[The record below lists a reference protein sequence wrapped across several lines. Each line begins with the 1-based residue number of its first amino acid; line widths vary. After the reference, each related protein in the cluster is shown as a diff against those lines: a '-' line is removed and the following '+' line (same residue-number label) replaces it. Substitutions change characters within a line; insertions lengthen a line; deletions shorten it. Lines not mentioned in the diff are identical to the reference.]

1 MMQRCFRY
9 LARFFCRKAE
19 RFPDSP
25 DQLILAWRRARLAK
39 SLGFLISQARQSRNL
54 SFEQLQTVTGIH
66 AAYLERLEN
75 DAVSRPSLF
84 LLVQLAETLEL
95 GLDEMVVHIEPYQP
109 QDLLE
114 LEQRWRFCLSTQ
126 PGDRSGLLM
135 LAFIERMW
143 ERHRRLPLPKRG
155 PSL

>member
-9 LARFFCRKAE
+9 LARFFFRKTE

-25 DQLILAWRRARLAK
+25 DQLVLAWRRARLSK
-39 SLGFLISQARQSRNL
+39 SLGFLISQARRSRNL

-66 AAYLERLEN
+66 AAYLEKLEN
-75 DAVSRPSLF
+75 DSVSKPSLF

-95 GLDEMVVHIEPYQP
+95 DLDEMVAHLDSYRP

-114 LEQRWRFCLSTQ
+114 LERRWRSCLSTQ

-143 ERHRRLPLPKRG
+143 EHHRRLPLPKRG